1 MAEGTDD
8 WGEFE
13 DVLVEQQVGVVV
25 ATLNRP
31 DKLNALSGA
40 MRVSLR
46 RLIRELPEREDAKV
60 LVITGA
66 GSAYFSGQTRS
77 DKLGS
82 QTYGA
87 LIRTTACAVSRRRSA
102 DATNRATRVCNSSR
116 PGGAERRSA
125 LDDLFFAQLSHL
137 FPGITQ
143 LKQHLF
149 GVLSQLGRGRA
160 HRSRRL

>member
-77 DKLGS
+77 DKLEPNLR
-82 QTYGA
+82 GA
-87 LIRTTACAVSRRRSA
+87 NT
-102 DATNRATRVCNSSR
+102 
-116 PGGAERRSA
+116 
-125 LDDLFFAQLSHL
+125 DDRLRGFAAPL
-137 FPGITQ
+137 
-143 LKQHLF
+143 
-149 GVLSQLGRGRA
+149 RGRDQ
-160 HRSRRL
+160 SRHPRLQQLQTRWCRTAKRTR